1 MRLSVGLLG
10 GCPLV
15 LGMELLHAFFIVLP
29 RRSASSP
36 PSLGLDLL
44 PRFWRIMSPSR
55 SLTFSGTTS
64 GCSRAIWS
72 FSQEDQVQ
80 RLDTTWSEVVSVL
93 TILQTC
99 TSLVA
104 AGKTHIKFIM
114 DFPVERRHRCLYLP
128 Y

>member
-1 MRLSVGLLG
+1 MRLLVGLIG

-44 PRFWRIMSPSR
+44 PRSWRIMSPSR
-55 SLTFSGTTS
+55 NLIFSGTTS

-72 FSQEDQVQ
+72 FSQENQVQ

-93 TILQTC
+93 TILQSR

-104 AGKTHIKFIM
+104 AGKIHIRSTM
-114 DFPVERRHRCLYLP
+114 DFPVERRHRCLYFP